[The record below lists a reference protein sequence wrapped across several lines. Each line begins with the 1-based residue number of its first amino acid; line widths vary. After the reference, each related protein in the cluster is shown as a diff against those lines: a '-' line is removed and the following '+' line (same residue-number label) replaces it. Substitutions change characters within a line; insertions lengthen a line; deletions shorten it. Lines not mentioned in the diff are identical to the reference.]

1 MSEDKIR
8 QWLQNRYENMD
19 ADPSEI
25 EDWILE
31 NGDSPDFDV
40 MMMELLE
47 STEYFDPVSSSQG
60 YSLFK
65 TRVKEYEN
73 QFRRERACK
82 VLKGVERVAAFLLV
96 PVSVLMFYFGGRSSD
111 VEWLE
116 ANTAAGQKIEVLL
129 PDGSSMT
136 LGPSSKLIYPSSF
149 TGDERKVFLMG
160 SVYADVE
167 SDAKKPF
174 VLSAGHLDVKVLG
187 TEFHVNSYL
196 EDSEVEVALV
206 DGSVLLSNKSDGR
219 EVMMRPGD
227 IVCYDKSTS
236 NFIRKNFAAGYY
248 KDILDKGGF
257 QFVNQRFGDIAA
269 CLERHFGVTRY
280 IDDADIVDER
290 YFASFINNETVDEI
304 LDVLNAQNYMKITRS
319 GKIIHISHN
328 NQ

>member
-73 QFRRERACK
+73 QFRREKACK

-96 PVSVLMFYFGGRSSD
+96 PVSVLMFYFGGRSSN

-257 QFVNQRFGDIAA
+257 QFVNQRFGDSAA
-269 CLERHFGVTRY
+269 CLERHFGVTIY